1 MRGALS
7 LFHSKQA
14 VLSSAEIA
22 LGLKNKRTPRPAWTC
37 SLRSFSDAE
46 IGPGPAS
53 TAWVSTWW
61 ELADGETIQFS
72 TRYAVNPWRLPGN
85 SQMPGRPKK
94 LTTTTSRN
102 LPRYAMLLGAIGFST
117 VNARLTILVVGVAV
131 AVCVA
136 ILGVYLRRYLRRR
149 VDGMW

>member
-53 TAWVSTWW
+53 TGCVSTWW

-85 SQMPGRPKK
+85 SQMPSRPKK
-94 LTTTTSRN
+94 INDNNFTKSPSLRNALKRNWILYGEREAGHTRDYRCRCRVASRR
-102 LPRYAMLLGAIGFST
+102 LFLLVSLESAI
-117 VNARLTILVVGVAV
+117 
-131 AVCVA
+131 
-136 ILGVYLRRYLRRR
+136 
-149 VDGMW
+149 W

>member
-53 TAWVSTWW
+53 TEWVSTLR

-72 TRYAVNPWRLPGN
+72 RRYAVNPWRLPGN
-85 SQMPGRPKK
+85 SQMPSRPKK
-94 LTTTTSRN
+94 LTKS
-102 LPRYAMLLGAIGFST
+102 PRYATLLSAIGFST
-117 VNARLTILVVGVAV
+117 LNARLIIP
-131 AVCVA
+131 A
-136 ILGVYLRRYLRRR
+136 IMDV
-149 VDGMW
+149 